1 MRARWWS
8 GFHRFGLWRPD
19 RALTVRLV
27 RIAAAVLV
35 MSLGLVAAMRLIPQ
49 DGALSLAA
57 LCLGGLALY
66 ALGAFATGAVSRDDW
81 ASLTKNA

>member
-1 MRARWWS
+1 
-8 GFHRFGLWRPD
+8 
-19 RALTVRLV
+19 
-27 RIAAAVLV
+27 

-66 ALGAFATGAVSRDDW
+66 ALARLGHRRRDPRRLGCSHEK
-81 ASLTKNA
+81 A

>member
-1 MRARWWS
+1 MIV
-8 GFHRFGLWRPD
+8 GLSPIRSLAAGPGP
-19 RALTVRLV
+19 AVRLM

-49 DGALSLAA
+49 AAHSALAA

>member
-1 MRARWWS
+1 
-8 GFHRFGLWRPD
+8 
-19 RALTVRLV
+19 
-27 RIAAAVLV
+27 
-35 MSLGLVAAMRLIPQ
+35 VAAMRLIPQ

-57 LCLGGLALY
+57 LCLGGLALF